1 MLNCEPSPDGS
12 QFFLSLRDPLMAAPK
27 LATIETTKV
36 PPHSLEAEQ
45 SVLGGLMLSGAAYDQ
60 VADKIAES
68 DFYREDHRLIF
79 KAISDLHEN
88 SRPCDAVT
96 VSEWFESHGKASQI
110 DGGSYISQL
119 ANNTP
124 SAANVGA
131 YADIVREK
139 SILRALIDVG
149 AQITSSAFS
158 SDGRE
163 SKILLEEAERLVFAI
178 AERGARGTTGLVS
191 VQDMLKQAMA
201 RVEELSAFEGDI
213 TGIPSGFNGFDKL
226 TAGLQSSDLIIVA
239 GRPAMGKTT
248 FAMNV
253 AEHAAVKHGK
263 SVAVFSME
271 MASLQLVMRL
281 FSSMGMIEQN
291 KLRTGTLDDSDWPKL
306 TSAMNLLHKSRIFID
321 DTPALSPAEL
331 RARAR
336 RLKRRHDIDLIVVD
350 YMQLMAVPGT
360 RENRATEIAEIS
372 RSLKTIAKELN
383 IPVIALSQ
391 LNRDLEK
398 RNDKRPVMADLRES
412 GSIEQDADLIVFIY
426 RDEVYTKE
434 ACNEPGVAEI
444 IIGKH
449 RNGALGTVKLAFQ
462 GPWLRFVNLAPGDY
476 DHGNF

>member
-1 MLNCEPSPDGS
+1 
-12 QFFLSLRDPLMAAPK
+12 MAAPK

-45 SVLGGLMLSGAAYDQ
+45 SVLGGLMLSGTAYDQ
-60 VADKIAES
+60 VADKITES

-79 KAISDLHEN
+79 QAISDLHDN

-96 VSEWFESHGKASQI
+96 VSEWFESHGKTSQV

-139 SILRALIDVG
+139 SILRSLIDAG
-149 AQITSSAFS
+149 SQITSDAFS
-158 SDGRE
+158 TDGRD
-163 SKILLEEAERLVFAI
+163 SKELLEEAERLVFAI

-191 VQDMLKQAMA
+191 VQDMLKQAMD
-201 RVEELSAFEGDI
+201 RIEELHAFKGDI
-213 TGIPSGFNGFDKL
+213 TGVPTGFSGFDKL
-226 TAGLQSSDLIIVA
+226 TAGLQPSDLIIVA

-248 FAMNV
+248 FAMNI
-253 AEHAAVKHGK
+253 AENAAIKHGK
-263 SVAVFSME
+263 SVAFFSME
-271 MASLQLVMRL
+271 MASMQLVMRL
-281 FSSMGMIEQN
+281 FSSLGQIEQN
-291 KLRTGTLDDSDWPKL
+291 KLRTGNLDDLDWPRL
-306 TSAMNLLHKSRIFID
+306 TSAMNLLHKSKIFID

-412 GSIEQDADLIVFIY
+412 GSIEQDADLIAFIY
-426 RDEVYTKE
+426 RDEMYNKE
-434 ACNEPGVAEI
+434 ASNAKGQAEI

-449 RNGALGTVKLAFQ
+449 RNGSTGVVHLTFLGQ
-462 GPWLRFVNLAPGDY
+462 WLRFNNMAHESEFHHDEI
-476 DHGNF
+476 